1 MGLLHG
7 ICPVHLF
14 ATIAARRPKQRYR
27 NRRSLAAQTPVPG
40 DGAPEGIVSSPGC
53 RGDDLNEQKF
63 DGSVGMASRSRLW
76 PHLGLTGILVLAL
89 ALRGWRLGAGGF
101 ITPYYMAGVRSMMA
115 SWHNFFFNAFDPT
128 GFVSLDKPPLAFWI
142 QTGSAELFGF
152 SPFSVLLPQVLEGS
166 ASILVLYHLVR
177 RVFGTAAGLL
187 AALFLALTP
196 IAVAVDR
203 SNNTEPVLV
212 LTLLLAAWALS
223 RSIETGRL
231 WFLLLSA
238 ALVGIAFNVK
248 MLVAFGV
255 VPIFTLIYLARAPI
269 LLPRR
274 IGYLAAAAG
283 VLATVSLAWTGVYDL
298 TPPENR
304 PFVDS
309 TSGNSMFELI
319 VGENFIRRFVPRGDR
334 LRQTL
339 AAAANP
345 NPTPDQTAARLL
357 GRDYV
362 PAGPTRLVAP
372 HLAAQTGWLFPLS
385 LIGGVAAWWRY
396 RRRPGNERLQL
407 ALWAGWALTYG
418 IVFSAAAGLFHGYYL
433 VAMAPALCALAGI
446 GTVSLWS
453 LYAAGGAGSLLLP
466 ATFAATALWQ
476 GYIVNGYLNEYSTIG
491 EKWLVPIVI
500 GIAGLIV
507 AGLVALRGV
516 QPRVSGAV
524 ALALLV
530 GMPTAWSIGTV
541 LVKGNTGFPAA
552 RPPFLNDAAETQ
564 RRRWSMVAGAL
575 GGDPKLIDFLRSN
588 HNSEAYLLASINAR
602 QAAPIIIA
610 TGDPVIA
617 LGGFTGRDPI
627 LTVDD
632 FARLVQDHHLRF
644 ALIGDGSPGLRRI
657 FGEDGQKPVVDW
669 IRANGRL
676 VDPAKWRAAPGANFE
691 GRSAEGVGAQLYDL
705 RSTGDGR

>member
-1 MGLLHG
+1 
-7 ICPVHLF
+7 V
-14 ATIAARRPKQRYR
+14 AAR
-27 NRRSLAAQTPVPG
+27 
-40 DGAPEGIVSSPGC
+40 
-53 RGDDLNEQKF
+53 
-63 DGSVGMASRSRLW
+63 SRVWR
-76 PHLGLTGILVLAL
+76 HLGLTCILVLAL

-115 SWHNFFFNAFDPT
+115 SWHNFFFNAFDPV

-142 QTGSAELFGF
+142 QSESAELLGF
-152 SPFSVLLPQVLEGS
+152 SPFSVLLPQVLEGT

-177 RVFGTAAGLL
+177 HVFGTAAGLL

-196 IAVAVDR
+196 VAVAVDR
-203 SNNTEPVLV
+203 SNNTEPLLV

-231 WFLLLSA
+231 SLLLLSA

-255 VPIFTLIYLARAPI
+255 VPIFILVYLASAPI
-269 LLPRR
+269 LWPRR
-274 IGYLAAAAG
+274 IGHLAAAGA
-283 VLATVSLAWTGVYDL
+283 VLATVSLSWTGVYDL
-298 TPPENR
+298 TPPKNR

-319 VGENFIRRFVPRGDR
+319 VGENFIRRFVPHGDR
-334 LRQTL
+334 LRQTS

-345 NPTPDQTAARLL
+345 NTIPDQTAVRLL

-362 PAGPTRLVAP
+362 PAGLTRLVAP

-385 LIGGVAAWWRY
+385 VIGGVAAWWRY
-396 RRRPGNERLQL
+396 RRRLGNERLQL
-407 ALWAGWALTYG
+407 ALWAGWAFTYG
-418 IVFSAAAGLFHGYYL
+418 IVFSAAAGLFHAYYL

-453 LYAAGGAGSLLLP
+453 LYNAGSAMSLLFP
-466 ATFAATALWQ
+466 ATVIATAIWQ
-476 GYIVNGYLNEYSTIG
+476 GYIVNGFLADYLAVG
-491 EKWLVPIVI
+491 ERWLVPILI
-500 GIAGLIV
+500 GMAGLTAAALV
-507 AGLVALRGV
+507 LLRRVVPSLLGGVALL
-516 QPRVSGAV
+516 SL
-524 ALALLV
+524 LA
-530 GMPTAWSIGTV
+530 MPTAWSIGTV
-541 LVKGNTGFPAA
+541 LVKGNTGFPTA

-588 HNSEAYLLASINAR
+588 RRSEAYLAASVNAR

-610 TGDPVIA
+610 TGEPVIA
-617 LGGFTGRDPI
+617 LGGFTGRNPI
-627 LTVDD
+627 LTVDA
-632 FARLVQDHHLRF
+632 FARLVDDERLRF
-644 ALIGDGSPGLRRI
+644 VLVGDGSPGLRRI

-676 VDPAKWRAAPGANFE
+676 VDPAEWRAAPGANFE